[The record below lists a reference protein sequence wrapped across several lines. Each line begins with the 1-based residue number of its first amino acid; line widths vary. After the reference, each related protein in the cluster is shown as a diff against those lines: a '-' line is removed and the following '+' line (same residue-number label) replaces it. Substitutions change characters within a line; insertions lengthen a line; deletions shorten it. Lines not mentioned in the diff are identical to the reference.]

1 MGNPHFCS
9 FFLISIMSAR
19 LLSFLTCSCLYCCDD
34 DVDDDDDD
42 DVDDGD
48 DDVDDDDDDDDDN
61 DDDVDDD
68 DDDLGESE
76 DKDDS
81 HGAIE
86 EHPCD
91 PGHRL
96 EKPVADVWHNA

>member
-34 DVDDDDDD
+34 DDDDDDDD

-48 DDVDDDDDDDDDN
+48 DDDDDDN
-61 DDDVDDD
+61 DLLGKPSFAKSAVFFNIVQKTVDPPG
-68 DDDLGESE
+68 LGWSWLVLAF
-76 DKDDS
+76 DC
-81 HGAIE
+81 IQ
-86 EHPCD
+86 
-91 PGHRL
+91 
-96 EKPVADVWHNA
+96 

>member
-1 MGNPHFCS
+1 MFPMLWSDGNYD
-9 FFLISIMSAR
+9 I
-19 LLSFLTCSCLYCCDD
+19 
-34 DVDDDDDD
+34 DDDDDD
-42 DVDDGD
+42 DGDYNDDAD
-48 DDVDDDDDDDDDN
+48 DDVD
-61 DDDVDDD
+61 DDD

-86 EHPCD
+86 EHPGD

-96 EKPVADVWHNA
+96 EKPVADVWHNAWVR